1 MAKKKLVGFLIL
13 LLLLFVLLW
22 KVPVKEIFQGDL
34 LRYLQNMVKENF
46 LLAAFLYVLLCALAG
61 AFLALPGISYAFLAG
76 QY

>member
-34 LRYLQNMVKENF
+34 LRY
-46 LLAAFLYVLLCALAG
+46 
-61 AFLALPGISYAFLAG
+61 
-76 QY
+76 